1 MYRGYTYIYKKEL
14 DMSIKNP
21 RDKKI
26 YDFIMNDMNTNGKNY
41 SVLTN
46 TKISEALGMTSIT
59 VRDKVLKLV
68 KQKYFVSLIHHFDEN
83 DVYYS
88 RKILKGNTPG

>member
-1 MYRGYTYIYKKEL
+1 MT
-14 DMSIKNP
+14 IKNP

-26 YDFIMNDMNTNGKNY
+26 YDYIMNDINTNGKNY

-46 TKISEALGMTSIT
+46 TMIGEALGMTSIT

-68 KQKYFVSLIHHFDEN
+68 KKNYFVSLVHHFDEN
-83 DVYYS
+83 DKYFS